1 MPFKFIFIKIME
13 LWVGLERVFNKMKM
27 IDSPGN
33 CLAGSIL
40 ASILLDLGVRMA
52 QMHCESLTFLYLE
65 ETFLLV

>member
-13 LWVGLERVFNKMKM
+13 LWVGLERVFNIMKM